1 MASVVICSSYFR
13 CAAWAVAAM
22 RWHDAADGQRTNN
35 VPFAA
40 IFKVREVV
48 TIHHIRG
55 CRMSVKLA
63 SLQALRNTP
72 YHIECFQGTVCAY

>member
-1 MASVVICSSYFR
+1 MAAVVICSSYFR

-40 IFKVREVV
+40 MLKLERWSQ
-48 TIHHIRG
+48 HIT
-55 CRMSVKLA
+55 V
-63 SLQALRNTP
+63 
-72 YHIECFQGTVCAY
+72 ECANWV